1 MFTCRCAWAAWAR
14 SSPCQHMPSKLR
26 FHVDFMGAVDY
37 SIYIYIYILYLYYA
51 YNYNLCR
58 IARCILSVFFLAFRN
73 LVVAGSSMVEQF

>member
-1 MFTCRCAWAAWAR
+1 MFTCRCAWAR

-37 SIYIYIYILYLYYA
+37 SIFIIYIYIYYA
-51 YNYNLCR
+51 FIICR
-58 IARCILSVFFLAFRN
+58 RAKCILSVFFFFAFRN